1 VPGFRDSTVLAHSA
15 DAIQFIKDQ
24 YRHCKPILVLGN
36 GRNMIESAGVK
47 LTLPSGEL
55 DPGILY
61 FQNDNFDDILPQFI
75 EAIAAHR
82 HFEREIEPP
91 LSM

>member
-1 VPGFRDSTVLAHSA
+1 M
-15 DAIQFIKDQ
+15 IK
-24 YRHCKPILVLGN
+24 
-36 GRNMIESAGVK
+36 SAGVK
-47 LTLPSGEL
+47 LKLPSGEF

-61 FQNDNFDDILPQFI
+61 FPEGNLDDILPQLI

-82 HFEREIEPP
+82 HFEMEIESP

>member
-1 VPGFRDSTVLAHSA
+1 
-15 DAIQFIKDQ
+15 
-24 YRHCKPILVLGN
+24 
-36 GRNMIESAGVK
+36 MIESAGVK

-55 DPGILY
+55 DPGVLY
-61 FQNDNFDDILPQFI
+61 FQDGNLDDILPQFI